1 MLSVTDA
8 FLELK
13 DSHYPMIAKPR
24 FHMSRISLLVQSLPV
39 QSLIVQFLRNQTPGT
54 GMLLALILLLGS
66 CQPRQQEADLIVFN
80 ANAYTVDGEFSKAEA
95 FAIRNGRFVGVGSTD
110 SIRGAFVAPW
120 MLNAGGKTIVPGLI
134 DAHCH
139 FLNLG
144 LNQENV
150 DLVGTTSFE
159 QILDSLQAAYQAHQP
174 EYLMGRGWDQNDWEV
189 KEFPDKTALDS
200 LFPDIPVALV
210 RIDGHALLVNQQAL
224 DLAGITGNTQ
234 VPGGEVI
241 LKDGEPTGVL
251 VDSPMQLVYEQW
263 PAPGR
268 DALIRALEEAQEIC
282 FSNGLT
288 TVNDA
293 GLSRYAIELID
304 SLQRKGALDI
314 RVYAMISNTPENLD
328 YYLERG
334 VYKTPKLNVRSV
346 KVYGDGALG
355 SRGAAMKAPYSDQP
369 GHFGAMITPAGE
381 LGSLAERIA
390 AAGFQMNTHAIG
402 DSANIA
408 VLRAYRNAL
417 DTVADP
423 RWKVEHAQIV
433 DTADIALFSEK
444 ILPSV
449 QPTHATSDMYW
460 AEDRVGPERMKGAY
474 AFRQLLEAS
483 GRVALGTDFPVERVN
498 PMLTFYAAV
507 TRKDSDG
514 YPQGGFQMA
523 DALTR
528 EQALKGM
535 TRWAAYSNFEED
547 EKGSIEVGKRADFV
561 ILNGDLMEVPPEEL
575 KDIEVINTFVDGR
588 KVY

>member
-1 MLSVTDA
+1 MVQNLLPASPLHTSTRIVRAQRPRVLPIVML
-8 FLELK
+8 
-13 DSHYPMIAKPR
+13 
-24 FHMSRISLLVQSLPV
+24 ISL
-39 QSLIVQFLRNQTPGT
+39 
-54 GMLLALILLLGS
+54 ALLLGS
-66 CQPRQQEADLIVFN
+66 CQPRKQKVDLIVFN
-80 ANAYTVDGEFSKAEA
+80 ANTYTVDGGFSKAEA
-95 FAIRNGRFVGVGSTD
+95 FAIHNGRFVGVGSTD
-110 SIRGAFVAPW
+110 SIRAAFVAPW
-120 MLNAGGKTIVPGLI
+120 MLNADGRTIVPGLI

-159 QILDSLQAAYQAHQP
+159 QILDSLQAAYQARQP
-174 EYLMGRGWDQNDWEV
+174 EYLMGRGWDQNDWEN
-189 KEFPDKTALDS
+189 KEFPDKEALDS

-210 RIDGHALLVNQQAL
+210 RIDGHALLVNQKAL
-224 DLAGITGNTQ
+224 DMAGITGNTR

-241 LKDGEPTGVL
+241 LEDGEPTGVL
-251 VDSPMQLVYEQW
+251 VDSPMQLVYGQW

-268 DALIRALEEAQEIC
+268 DALVRALEKAQEIC
-282 FSNGLT
+282 FSHGLT

-293 GLSRYAIELID
+293 GLSRYAIDLID
-304 SLQRKGALDI
+304 SLQRAGTLDI

-328 YYLERG
+328 YYLQRG
-334 VYKTPKLNVRSV
+334 IYKTPKLNVRSV

-355 SRGAAMKAPYSDQP
+355 SRGAAMKAPYTDQP
-369 GHFGAMITPAGE
+369 GHFGAMITPAEE

-433 DTADIALFSEK
+433 DTADIRLFSEK

-460 AEDRVGPERMKGAY
+460 AEERVGPERMKGAY
-474 AFRQLLEAS
+474 AFQQLLDAS

-507 TRKDSDG
+507 ARQDSEG
-514 YPQGGFQMA
+514 YPEGGFQMA

-547 EKGSIEVGKRADFV
+547 EKGSIEAGKRADFV
-561 ILNGDLMEVPPEEL
+561 ILNGDLMELPPEQL
-575 KDIEVINTFVDGR
+575 KDIRVINTFIDGR